1 MRKLY
6 VLALVAPVTLLILLG
21 IYVHAGPFR
30 VFEETQ
36 MVTTSP
42 PSLMVKTDKTEY
54 SIGEEVR
61 VSIYLVNILDREVI
75 LRSRS
80 YGLSIASSEGVVL
93 TYVLFETR
101 ASPVDIP
108 SSTSC
113 LIDEWVWNQK
123 DAHRNQVDV
132 GSYTIHVNLLDIEYM
147 GGCVIEIK

>member
-1 MRKLY
+1 
-6 VLALVAPVTLLILLG
+6 
-21 IYVHAGPFR
+21 
-30 VFEETQ
+30 